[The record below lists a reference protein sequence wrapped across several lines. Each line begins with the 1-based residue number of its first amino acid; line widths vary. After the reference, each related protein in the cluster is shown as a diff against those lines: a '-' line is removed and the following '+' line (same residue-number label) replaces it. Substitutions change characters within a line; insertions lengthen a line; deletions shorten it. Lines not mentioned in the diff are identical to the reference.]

1 MLDYADNPDKTT
13 PQRYLD
19 SDLYNALKY
28 AANDA
33 KTDRTMFVGGIN
45 CSKQNA
51 YGEMVAVQKRF
62 GSRGSVVAYHGIQ
75 SFRAGEVTPE
85 MAFEIGKETARR
97 MWGDRYQV
105 LVTVHLNTENVHCH
119 FVVNPVSFQDGSKFQ
134 NKIGDHKELRKIS
147 DAICREHGLSVL
159 ENSDFYKH
167 EKKAYWLHRQGKKT
181 HRDALREDVEY
192 CLTYA
197 KNWEQFE
204 KQMVSRGYFIDRV
217 RLSVKAAKWQRS
229 VRLSSL
235 GYPKEV
241 LRSRFD
247 EHFYSNDFRQKWNT
261 HLPYKPKRFPLEW
274 EMDRLAFTIE
284 HSHNTEEVFVDT
296 VLLLLILVM
305 ELVLQTTDV
314 MLLSPDLRAA
324 AKDLE
329 SYRAF
334 YRKTEFARSP
344 SWKPLSRTSNP
355 RLMYWKR
362 NAVKLTTSAAGQR
375 HRRNVRR
382 PKTAKRNS
390 PRKLRRCG
398 RSYGRQ
404 KRFWR
409 NPHMYTNCCKKNTA
423 WNRRHIKDSEKG

>member
-19 SDLYNALKY
+19 SDLYDTLKY

-62 GSRGSVVAYHGIQ
+62 GNRGSVVAYHGIQ

-181 HRDALREDVEY
+181 HRDMLREDVEY

-204 KQMVSRGYFIDRV
+204 KQMVSRGYSIDRV
-217 RLSVKAAKWQRS
+217 RLSVKAANWQRP

-235 GYPKEV
+235 GYTKEV
-241 LRSRFD
+241 LRNRFD
-247 EHFYSNDFRQKWNT
+247 ENFYSNDFRQKWKVLT
-261 HLPYKPKRFPLEW
+261 DEVI
-274 EMDRLAFTIE
+274 DRVADAIIAIQGQE
-284 HSHNTEEVFVDT
+284 NPMIPS
-296 VLLLLILVM
+296 IKG
-305 ELVLQTTDV
+305 Q
-314 MLLSPDLRAA
+314 LRACDKGLKKSAESNRGRHFYIHHKGANGRTGTTERGAEHQPDPRPDGA
-324 AKDLE
+324 ASVYQRGNCKMDQPFQI
-329 SYRAF
+329 RQHQ
-334 YRKTEFARSP
+334 RQG
-344 SWKPLSRTSNP
+344 LS
-355 RLMYWKR
+355 
-362 NAVKLTTSAAGQR
+362 AG
-375 HRRNVRR
+375 N
-382 PKTAKRNS
+382 
-390 PRKLRRCG
+390 G
-398 RSYGRQ
+398 RYI
-404 KRFWR
+404 FEL
-409 NPHMYTNCCKKNTA
+409 CVCV
-423 WNRRHIKDSEKG
+423 

>member
-1 MLDYADNPDKTT
+1 MAVTGFWPVKGQLKAVLDYADNPDKTT

-19 SDLYNALKY
+19 SDLYDTLKY

-33 KTDRTMFVGGIN
+33 KTDRTMFVAGIN

-51 YGEMVAVQKRF
+51 YGEMLAVQKRF
-62 GSRGSVVAYHGIQ
+62 GNRGSVVAYHGIQ

-181 HRDALREDVEY
+181 HRDTLREDVEY

-204 KQMVSRGYFIDRV
+204 KQMVSRVIPLTGYGF
-217 RLSVKAAKWQRS
+217 LS
-229 VRLSSL
+229 
-235 GYPKEV
+235 
-241 LRSRFD
+241 
-247 EHFYSNDFRQKWNT
+247 RQPIGSGPSACPLWGI
-261 HLPYKPKRFPLEW
+261 PKRHCGVGLTRISIPMISGRSGIPTSPISLKNSHWSGRWSGWPL
-274 EMDRLAFTIE
+274 
-284 HSHNTEEVFVDT
+284 
-296 VLLLLILVM
+296 
-305 ELVLQTTDV
+305 
-314 MLLSPDLRAA
+314 
-324 AKDLE
+324 
-329 SYRAF
+329 
-334 YRKTEFARSP
+334 
-344 SWKPLSRTSNP
+344 PLSI
-355 RLMYWKR
+355 
-362 NAVKLTTSAAGQR
+362 ATTQKKSLW
-375 HRRNVRR
+375 
-382 PKTAKRNS
+382 T
-390 PRKLRRCG
+390 RC
-398 RSYGRQ
+398 
-404 KRFWR
+404 F
-409 NPHMYTNCCKKNTA
+409 CC
-423 WNRRHIKDSEKG
+423 